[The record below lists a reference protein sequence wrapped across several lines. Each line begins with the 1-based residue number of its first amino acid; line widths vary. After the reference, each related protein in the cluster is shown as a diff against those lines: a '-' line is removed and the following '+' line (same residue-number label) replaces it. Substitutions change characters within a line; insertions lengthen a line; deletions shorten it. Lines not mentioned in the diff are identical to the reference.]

1 MIMSTN
7 ESQHELTTPL
17 GNIVEQEERTKEW
30 HITSLC
36 RLCQLLLMSHSEI
49 MFYSEINLVLE
60 IDSLLTIRTP
70 LEAMSLF
77 FMWL

>member
-49 MFYSEINLVLE
+49 MFYSEEKFFL
-60 IDSLLTIRTP
+60 IRP
-70 LEAMSLF
+70 WEKF
-77 FMWL
+77 FLGLDCLSSF